1 MDGLTFDKCI
11 SLIKNNVDL
20 YLLTGDTDFMEATKP
35 VWRYLQKE
43 GKADMAGQF
52 FGNESLQEM
61 AEHLEKLNDLDR

>member
-11 SLIKNNVDL
+11 SLIKDNVDL

-43 GKADMAGQF
+43 GKADMAGQV
-52 FGNESLQEM
+52 FGNEALQQMIDCLKEV
-61 AEHLEKLNDLDR
+61 E